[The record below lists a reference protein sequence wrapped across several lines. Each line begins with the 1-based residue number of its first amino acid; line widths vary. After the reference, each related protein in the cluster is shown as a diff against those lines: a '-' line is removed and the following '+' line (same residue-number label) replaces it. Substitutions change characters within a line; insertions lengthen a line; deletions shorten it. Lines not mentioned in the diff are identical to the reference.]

1 LAVTVKC
8 DIWRKKWPFLKNI
21 CKQLSIRM
29 IRYNRKT
36 PALDLESVWLWRA
49 LKLKEGEWILTSG
62 DVDRALQ
69 EIFNPELASPA

>member
-1 LAVTVKC
+1 
-8 DIWRKKWPFLKNI
+8 
-21 CKQLSIRM
+21 M